1 MVLLYQSGYVTI
13 KEYNT
18 DNLTYRL
25 DFPNLEVKSSFLL
38 YLSEV
43 LLTTTSQTLINY
55 PNVYDALVHN
65 DPDQFIKEVAK
76 FFTTVSANPQPC
88 RENAFVIGILA
99 LLYMSKDLWVDNE
112 TPTQLGKADITVRNR
127 DTVYVIEI
135 KVDKKDGEA
144 LSQLKD
150 KKYCDKYIEDHRYDS
165 YSVVGIGINFNSK
178 TREIIDS
185 EVISI
190 RVK

>member
-65 DPDQFIKEVAK
+65 DPD
-76 FFTTVSANPQPC
+76 
-88 RENAFVIGILA
+88 
-99 LLYMSKDLWVDNE
+99 
-112 TPTQLGKADITVRNR
+112 
-127 DTVYVIEI
+127 
-135 KVDKKDGEA
+135 
-144 LSQLKD
+144 
-150 KKYCDKYIEDHRYDS
+150 
-165 YSVVGIGINFNSK
+165 
-178 TREIIDS
+178 
-185 EVISI
+185 
-190 RVK
+190 

>member
-1 MVLLYQSGYVTI
+1 
-13 KEYNT
+13 
-18 DNLTYRL
+18 
-25 DFPNLEVKSSFLL
+25 
-38 YLSEV
+38 
-43 LLTTTSQTLINY
+43 
-55 PNVYDALVHN
+55 
-65 DPDQFIKEVAK
+65 
-76 FFTTVSANPQPC
+76 
-88 RENAFVIGILA
+88 
-99 LLYMSKDLWVDNE
+99 MSKDLWVDNE
-112 TPTQLGKADITVRNR
+112 TPTQLGRADIIVRNR

-135 KVDKKDGEA
+135 KVYKKDGEA